1 MYCVRSDEYVFLRHD
16 EQLLTSSQVYVS
28 SVRLVFGE

>member
-16 EQLLTSSQVYVS
+16 EQLLTSSQVYVTVS
-28 SVRLVFGE
+28 FRRIN

>member
-1 MYCVRSDEYVFLRHD
+1 MYCLRSDEYEFLGLD
-16 EQLLTSSQVYVS
+16 LQLLIFSQVYVS